1 MYGSN
6 GPVWYRGW
14 ATDSDEKVC
23 AEVDDVLARTGT
35 RRMVMGH
42 TPDFKVCRPLI
53 FRAGYL
59 PMGFS
64 QNIVSRCGGKIIIID
79 TGKLNFEV
87 IC

>member
-23 AEVDDVLARTGT
+23 TEVDDVLARTGT

-64 QNIVSRCGGKIIIID
+64 RISSQDAVGRSSLSTQVG
-79 TGKLNFEV
+79 
-87 IC
+87 

>member
-42 TPDFKVCRPLI
+42 TPDFKVCSSLD
-53 FRAGYL
+53 L
-59 PMGFS
+59 P
-64 QNIVSRCGGKIIIID
+64 SRVLTNVFLEYRLEMRWED
-79 TGKLNFEV
+79 YHYRHR
-87 IC
+87 